1 MTMPENSTNQAKIL
15 LVDDESNVLKAIS
28 RLLRDYDVTAL
39 TRPEDA
45 LLLARE
51 TRFDLV
57 ISDFKMPGMN
67 GVEFLIHFMEIQ
79 PDSIRMILTG
89 YADLESAQTA
99 INEAG
104 VYRFINKPWNNI
116 EIINAVKS
124 GLEHQ
129 RILLENTELA
139 NQVRAQQK
147 LLDEKNNLLKQL
159 EQEEPGITHV
169 DWAEDGSIIINED
182 DYE

>member
-1 MTMPENSTNQAKIL
+1 MTENSTEKAKIL

-28 RLLRDYDVTAL
+28 RLLRDYDITAI
-39 TRPEDA
+39 TSPEEA
-45 LLLARE
+45 LLIASK
-51 TRFDLV
+51 TNFDVV
-57 ISDFKMPGMN
+57 ISDYRMPGMN
-67 GVEFLIHFMEIQ
+67 GVEFLIQLMKIQ

-116 EIINAVKS
+116 EITNAVKT
-124 GLEHQ
+124 GLE
-129 RILLENTELA
+129 LKLMTEENIRLA
-139 NQVRAQQK
+139 NQVRDQQ
-147 LLDEKNNLLKQL
+147 LQLNEKDAILSAL
-159 EQEEPGITHV
+159 EKEEPGITQV
-169 DWAEDGSIIINED
+169 DWAPDGSIIINEA